1 MPNGTKTRSGS
12 AKIARRREELRR
24 TLPKQT
30 FDIKALL
37 QHPEFINAALVTLG
51 FFIVLSVIMI
61 WSRDHLKTEIGQV
74 MTDTRL
80 KRLDYR
86 VPDLATTDQRR
97 EEAGKSAPHIY
108 KLNSLYLDRL
118 AASLNG
124 LPIGVAGKTTL
135 DEISPEL
142 KEEFGLSEAGLRAL
156 APFAI
161 EGETTQEW
169 LRWVENLTRAQLPA
183 NPLISTDDFQTY
195 WVARRYDLKRMLR
208 GKSGDP
214 REIRRDT
221 DAIELLPDAPQEI
234 ETRIEQIVS
243 ASRFPPEVI
252 AYIVAKLMHDAQPTI
267 YFDKEATDELA
278 TQAAQAEPTVYIE
291 HHKGDVIY
299 RRGETL
305 APEQYRELTVE
316 ATQFAAGAS
325 FGQRWLPSAAI
336 VGLMAIVATFLVGYV
351 VLFYPRI
358 TRNPM
363 RLLAICS
370 LVSVMLGLTALVGA
384 RAPGL
389 VLLAAVAPTIF
400 VSIVALL
407 AYDQRIALF
416 LSAIQSALATLAL
429 GQGVGMFIL
438 LFAGCGVAVAQ
449 LREMRHR
456 GTIIQASS
464 ITAAILAGGAV
475 LVGLLETPIVPGAW
489 KQILLNGF
497 WAGFGGFAVGFVILG
512 ILPTIERW
520 FDITTGMTLAE
531 LRDPKQ
537 PLLKQLQQK
546 APGTYNHSLQV
557 ANIAEAAS
565 EAIGANG
572 LLVYV
577 GALYHDIGKMNK
589 PDYFVENQT
598 SGPSRHDKLSP
609 AMSLLVIVGHVKDGI
624 ELARE
629 YGLPRQ
635 IQHFIESHHGTTL
648 VEYFYHAAK
657 TQSEDGNV
665 QEIEFRYP
673 GPKPRTREAAIIMLS
688 DAVESATRSMADPNP
703 SRIDGLVHK
712 LSRKRL
718 VDGQYD
724 QCDLTFRELGL
735 IEISMIKSLC
745 AIYHGRISYPSQ
757 KDDEKKEA
765 AATEATPPPEPVP
778 AKQATA

>member
-1 MPNGTKTRSGS
+1 MSTGTKTKSGS
-12 AKIARRREELRR
+12 ARIARRREELRR

-30 FDIKALL
+30 FNIRALL
-37 QHPEFINAALVTLG
+37 QQPEFINAALVTLG
-51 FFIVLSVIMI
+51 FFIVLSMIMI
-61 WSRDHLKTEIGQV
+61 WSRDQLKTPIGQV

-97 EEAGKSAPHIY
+97 EEAAQSAPY
-108 KLNSLYLDRL
+108 FYTLNSLYLDRL

-135 DEISPEL
+135 DEISPEI

-169 LRWVENLTRAQLPA
+169 LRWVEHLTRVQLPA

-195 WVARRYDLKRMLR
+195 WVGRRYDLKRMLQ

-214 REIRRDT
+214 KEIRRDT
-221 DAIELLPDAPQEI
+221 DAIQLPSQEMK
-234 ETRIEQIVS
+234 TRLEQIVS
-243 ASRFPPEVI
+243 DARFPPEVGS
-252 AYIVAKLMHDAQPTI
+252 YVVAKLTHDAQPTI
-267 YFDKEATDELA
+267 YFDKEATDA
-278 TQAAQAEPTVYIE
+278 MAAQAAQAEPAVYIE

-299 RRGETL
+299 RRGDTL
-305 APEQYRELTVE
+305 APEQYQELTVE

-325 FGQRWLPSAAI
+325 FGQRWLPRAAI

-370 LVSVMLGLTALVGA
+370 LVSAMLGLTALVGA

-389 VLLAAVAPTIF
+389 VLFAAVAPTIF

-416 LSAIQSALATLAL
+416 LSALQSAMATLAL
-429 GQGVGMFIL
+429 GEGVGMFIL

-464 ITAAILAGGAV
+464 ITAAVLAGGAV
-475 LVGLLETPIVPGAW
+475 LLGLLETPIGPGVW

-577 GALYHDIGKMNK
+577 GSLYHDIGKMNK
-589 PDYFVENQT
+589 PEYFVENQT

-657 TQSEDGNV
+657 SKAEDGNV

-673 GPKPRTREAAIIMLS
+673 GPKPRTREAAIIMLA

-703 SRIDGLVHK
+703 SRIDGLVRK

-718 VDGQYD
+718 IDGQFD

-735 IEISMIKSLC
+735 IEVSMIKSLC

-757 KDDEKKEA
+757 KEEEKKEA
-765 AATEATPPPEPVP
+765 EVATAAAPPPEP